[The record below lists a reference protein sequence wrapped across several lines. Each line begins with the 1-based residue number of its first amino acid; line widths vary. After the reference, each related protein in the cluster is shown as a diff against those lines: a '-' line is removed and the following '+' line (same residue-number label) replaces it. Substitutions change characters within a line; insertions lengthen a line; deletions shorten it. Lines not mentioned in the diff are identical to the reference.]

1 MNVDTKV
8 SIGHFAGCFGVK
20 GWVKVF
26 SYTEPK
32 ENILAYSPW
41 ILIEQGK
48 FIEFKVIEGSRH
60 GKTLVAHLDGI
71 ESREDAAKYTG
82 QELYIN
88 RGQLP
93 EIEQDEYYWA
103 DLIGLTVLTVNNI
116 NLGRIDSLIETGAND
131 VLVVKGDQ
139 ERLIPFLQ
147 KDVVRSV
154 DLEGGKIHV
163 SWDPDF

>member
-1 MNVDTKV
+1 MNAGTKV
-8 SIGHFAGCFGVK
+8 RIGHFAGCFGVK

-26 SYTEPK
+26 SYTKPK

-41 ILIEQGK
+41 ILIGQDRVT
-48 FIEFKVIEGSRH
+48 EFKIIEGCRH
-60 GKTLVAHLDGI
+60 GKSLVARLNGI
-71 ESREDAAKYTG
+71 ESRAEAAEFTG
-82 QELYIN
+82 REIYIN
-88 RGQLP
+88 REQLP

-103 DLIGLTVLTVNNI
+103 DLVGLAVLTENNV
-116 NLGRIDSLIETGAND
+116 NLGRVESLIETGAND

-147 KDVVRSV
+147 KDVVRFI
-154 DLEGGKIHV
+154 DLEGGKILV